1 MKNQTIQALRRRQA
15 VKKNLVELCHA
26 AIVAA
31 LIGLPFA
38 AYFAFV
44 MEA

>member
-1 MKNQTIQALRRRQA
+1 MKNHPIQALRRRQA
-15 VKKNLVELCHA
+15 VKKSLIELCHA

-31 LIGLPFA
+31 IIGLPFA
-38 AYFAFV
+38 AYFAFL